1 MKVKPTT
8 KRGHVVVELD
18 RKDEALLAEGA
29 QSAGRSPFKLKKIL
43 VPVDFSECSKKALH
57 YAIPFARQF
66 EASLTLLYV
75 VQVNYYAG
83 DFGTVDV
90 ALLENEMRSNGK
102 KQLLELAAREVGK
115 DLRCESLVRVGRVVS
130 EIVDVA
136 RQTETDLI
144 ILSTH
149 GHTGFKHVLLGSVAE
164 NVVRHA
170 PCPVLIVRQQE
181 HEFITK

>member
-1 MKVKPTT
+1 
-8 KRGHVVVELD
+8 
-18 RKDEALLAEGA
+18 
-29 QSAGRSPFKLKKIL
+29 
-43 VPVDFSECSKKALH
+43 
-57 YAIPFARQF
+57 
-66 EASLTLLYV
+66 
-75 VQVNYYAG
+75 
-83 DFGTVDV
+83 
-90 ALLENEMRSNGK
+90 MRSNGK